1 MVQYVTPK
9 KSLGQHFLTDPNI
22 ARKIS
27 QSLTLQGD
35 YQYVLEVGPGTGML
49 SQFLISNKPYK
60 WFGMDVDKEAVDWFI
75 AKYPDLRDQMI
86 AGDFLR
92 HDLHSVFAD
101 TPFAV
106 IGNFPYNISSQIMF
120 RVLEYRSQIPEV
132 VGMFQ
137 KEVAMRIA
145 SPPGNKTY
153 GILSVLMQA
162 FYDVSVLFHVEPHVF
177 HPPPK
182 VQSAVLRLVRKG
194 DHLLCCDEPVFFS
207 IVKTAFNQRRKMLR
221 NSLKGLPVQWDMLP
235 GNYITERPERL
246 SVADFAAIAG
256 ATGRNDEK

>member
-1 MVQYVTPK
+1 MAQYVHPK

-27 QSLTLQGD
+27 QSLAHHTD

-49 SQFLISNKPYK
+49 SQFLISNKSYK
-60 WFGMDVDKEAVDWFI
+60 WFGIDVDTEAVDWFI
-75 AKYPDLRDQMI
+75 AQYPDLRDQMI

-92 HDLHSVFAD
+92 HDLHSLFAD
-101 TPFAV
+101 APFAV

-137 KEVAMRIA
+137 KEVALRIA

-177 HPPPK
+177 HPPPR
-182 VQSAVLRLVRKG
+182 VQSTVLRLMQKS
-194 DHLLCCDEPVFFS
+194 DHLPGCDEPLFFTV
-207 IVKTAFNQRRKMLR
+207 VKTAFNQRRKMLR
-221 NSLKGLPVQWDMLP
+221 NSLSGLPVQWDLLP
-235 GNYITERPERL
+235 GCYITERPERL
-246 SVADFAAIAG
+246 GVADFAAITR